1 MDQEEIKVPEFSKA
15 LSFSFNLQVLDLSG
29 CKYIADDFFNNIIS
43 GETKNSDGF
52 VVKPGL

>member
-29 CKYIADDFFNNIIS
+29 CKYIADDFFTILS
-43 GETKNSDGF
+43 SAEVKNSEG
-52 VVKPGL
+52 